1 MPVIQLFNR
10 ALFKQRL
17 YLFSA
22 MLTTNKNKLQNA
34 GKAMPHLATEGP
46 LCEKD
51 EQAMAIERTK
61 LLQKEAQEKWKRYKE
76 KNRS

>member
-1 MPVIQLFNR
+1 MFNR

-17 YLFSA
+17 YLFA

-34 GKAMPHLATEGP
+34 GKEMSHLATEGP

-51 EQAMAIERTK
+51 EQAIAIERTK

-76 KNRS
+76 RDHS

>member
-1 MPVIQLFNR
+1 LFNR

-17 YLFSA
+17 YLFI
-22 MLTTNKNKLQNA
+22 MLTTNKNKNA
-34 GKAMPHLATEGP
+34 GKAMPILATEGP

-51 EQAMAIERTK
+51 EQAIAIERTK